1 MGQSESVVKRAFLN
15 TGKSSGLAAISSEF
29 YTSYYNDDPMSA
41 DADAWVKISDCNR
54 VVELDLSCDMDTVDE
69 KIAKAK
75 VIIDIFNG
83 MVKLL
88 EKYKKEHT
96 PK

>member
-15 TGKSSGLAAISSEF
+15 TGESSGLAAISSEF
-29 YTSYYNDDPMSA
+29 YTSYYNDNPMSA
-41 DADAWVKISDCNR
+41 NADAWVKISDCSR
-54 VVELDLSCDMDTVDE
+54 VVELDFGCDISEVDE

-75 VIIDIFNG
+75 IIIDIFNG